1 MAVTQPPLGKRSPS
15 FPQLAHIRCV
25 PRLSGRCRPHWKPHG
40 APPAQ
45 RLGVRRPRSGSLS
58 LARCRPRAARWG
70 DAAAARLGFGP
81 QSTCCT
87 AAALR
92 RHGRHVCVDEGL
104 RPAQVGGLR
113 SVRTSARWR
122 RAAHWLGRGC
132 WGGAKGARLRRRLPD
147 CAHARRAGAEALAPG
162 RVGPWPL
169 VRERGSVCPA
179 GRRVRLYKLLCR
191 KAFPLTALRPRFSV
205 SVLVAERWAECEV
218 RGSSQTHTFSLEK
231 PLQAL
236 APLLKVV
243 GQPLLEVSKHFKV
256 PCRLV
261 CSSM

>member
-104 RPAQVGGLR
+104 RPAQVSGLR
-113 SVRTSARWR
+113 SVRTSARWSGLR
-122 RAAHWLGRGC
+122 TG
-132 WGGAKGARLRRRLPD
+132 WGE
-147 CAHARRAGAEALAPG
+147 GAEAAP
-162 RVGPWPL
+162 RA
-169 VRERGSVCPA
+169 RGSGGGCLTVRMRA
-179 GRRVRLYKLLCR
+179 GR
-191 KAFPLTALRPRFSV
+191 ALRRWRR
-205 SVLVAERWAECEV
+205 AEWA
-218 RGSSQTHTFSLEK
+218 RG
-231 PLQAL
+231 PLWGDEGRRC
-236 APLLKVV
+236 APVEGGSGSTSCCV
-243 GQPLLEVSKHFKV
+243 ERPFH
-256 PCRLV
+256 
-261 CSSM
+261 